1 MYNLVK
7 NVSHLYRIYLKN
19 CWFLIY
25 PRSEQMKRV
34 EFQKFLI
41 VREITLSIKPNPLS
55 YHTHISIIPASLK
68 PAAGIKLFIRALHSP
83 VPIHLYNDISNI
95 IRPFIQQT
103 GVEIVHTEGTE
114 KKRGWNSAKYQALKV
129 SLHIR
134 GNYRCRESS
143 RYLSKW
149 FMSPYRVSISGPS
162 DQKADRKRRK
172 RARSK
177 SRVSA
182 LYLKPLCICSIRGT
196 IVFPDGWK
204 GWIPPEKMKTEGIK
218 ASAHGP

>member
-103 GVEIVHTEGTE
+103 GVVIVHTKGTKKKEVEILPNTKRLRYRYIFGATIDVGNRVDTWANGSWVRIVSRFQARVIRKPIE
-114 KKRGWNSAKYQALKV
+114 KGEKGRGVRAAYLLYILNHFAFALYGV
-129 SLHIR
+129 P
-134 GNYRCRESS
+134 SS
-143 RYLSKW
+143 FRMAEKGE
-149 FMSPYRVSISGPS
+149 FR
-162 DQKADRKRRK
+162 RRK
-172 RARSK
+172 
-177 SRVSA
+177 
-182 LYLKPLCICSIRGT
+182 
-196 IVFPDGWK
+196 WK
-204 GWIPPEKMKTEGIK
+204 RKV
-218 ASAHGP
+218 